1 MKTYNAWM
9 FIHLR
14 IHTEFSVVDGTNRI
28 DELVGLAA
36 QDQQPALAITDLN
49 NLFGAIKFY
58 KECRDNG
65 VKPILGAEIIV
76 EGLGADA
83 NAVSRMVL
91 LVQNKQGYLNLSEL
105 LARSYTQ
112 NTGKAQVVAKLE
124 WLQELSEGL
133 IALSGAQAG
142 PVGKPWS
149 KGTPSV
155 HTNGHCS
162 CQGFLPTAFIWKF
175 NALGAWTTKP
185 TLRPVSLWQH
195 ACICPWSRR
204 IRFSFHTPMT
214 LRRMKRG
221 SVFLTESC

>member
-1 MKTYNAWM
+1 M

-58 KECRDNG
+58 KKSRDNG
-65 VKPILGAEIIV
+65 VKPILGAEVIL

-83 NAVSRMVL
+83 NAVSRIVL

-112 NTGKAQVVAKLE
+112 NTGKALVVAKLE

-142 PVGKPWS
+142 PVGQAL
-149 KGTPSV
+149 V
-155 HTNGHCS
+155 
-162 CQGFLPTAFIWKF
+162 QGDTERAHEW
-175 NALGAWTTKP
+175 ALQLSSIFT
-185 TLRPVSLWQH
+185 H
-195 ACICPWSRR
+195 
-204 IRFSFHTPMT
+204 RFY
-214 LRRMKRG
+214 L
-221 SVFLTESC
+221 EI